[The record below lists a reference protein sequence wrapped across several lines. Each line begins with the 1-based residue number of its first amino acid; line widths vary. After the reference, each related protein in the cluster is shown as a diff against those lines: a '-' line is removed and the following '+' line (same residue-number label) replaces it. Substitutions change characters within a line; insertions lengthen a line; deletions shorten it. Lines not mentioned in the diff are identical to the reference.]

1 MAATNGDSEWNFT
14 VEDVDEE
21 EEFDVDM
28 KTEEYVKSMTGEHD
42 FGNVDMIRGFI
53 GREAKGQWK
62 SPVLGAD
69 DQNGP

>member
-28 KTEEYVKSMTGEHD
+28 KAEEYVNSMTGEHD
-42 FGNVDMIRGFI
+42 FGNVDMIRGVL
-53 GREAKGQWK
+53 GRE
-62 SPVLGAD
+62 GAVEESC
-69 DQNGP
+69 PWR